1 MYAIFYFI
9 VVATFFHK
17 STCNRARRSNDLT
30 SPDKQIVYMK
40 DLKKALDEL
49 EKKLLL
55 NVSSNEGIKD
65 GKYCNNQQET
75 KNEIPLTSKI
85 SLDNPTLLNIFNTL
99 KKNGPLKKDSKPS
112 DEDLSWL
119 KIKLLV

>member
-55 NVSSNEGIKD
+55 RIKD

>member
-1 MYAIFYFI
+1 MHGI
-9 VVATFFHK
+9 
-17 STCNRARRSNDLT
+17 RRSNDLT

-55 NVSSNEGIKD
+55 NVSSNEGNQPLLKKYLRMDLGIKD